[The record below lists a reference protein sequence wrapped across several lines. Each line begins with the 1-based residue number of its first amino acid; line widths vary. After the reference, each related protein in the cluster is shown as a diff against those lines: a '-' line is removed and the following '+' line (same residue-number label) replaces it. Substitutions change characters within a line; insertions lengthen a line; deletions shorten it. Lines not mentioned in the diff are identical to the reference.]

1 MEQREQPHGTRA
13 VIWDI
18 DGTLID
24 SEPLH
29 FAALLHACRIHDCPV
44 TAEENDRML
53 GLSVLDVWRWLR
65 AERGLA
71 AEFEPWA
78 GEIVRY
84 YVEHVAPAMIRPG
97 VRETV
102 EGLARRGIP
111 QGCVSTA
118 EHRIVMA
125 NLHAIGVFRFMGCVV
140 SREDVT
146 HTKPDPEPYRLAT
159 RLLGVPPERCLAV
172 EDTEVGVASAK
183 SAGITAVAWPHA
195 MSRSMRFDAAD
206 LVIAD
211 LRELPL
217 EAAWLS

>member
-1 MEQREQPHGTRA
+1 MDGREPRRRTQA

-29 FAALLHACRIHDCPV
+29 YAALLHACRSHGCQV

-71 AEFEPWA
+71 VEFEPWA
-78 GEIVRY
+78 GEIMDY
-84 YVEHVAPAMIRPG
+84 YVEHVTPAMIRPG

-102 EGLARRGIP
+102 EGLARLGIP

-118 EHRIVMA
+118 ERRIVMA
-125 NLHAIGVFRFMGCVV
+125 NLEAIDLFRFMGCVI
-140 SREDVT
+140 SREDVSN
-146 HTKPDPEPYRLAT
+146 TKPDPEPYRLAIG
-159 RLLGVPPERCLAV
+159 LLGAVPERCLAV

-183 SAGITAVAWPHA
+183 SAGITTVAWPHP
-195 MSRSMRFDAAD
+195 MSQSMSFAAAD

-211 LRELPL
+211 LQELPL
-217 EAAWLS
+217 EAA